1 MKDQIDKWKK
11 TIFATMLEVQLERL
25 TQTSKMVR
33 MLVTLTQAFS
43 DRFQEEKQKKNMLDF
58 SDVEHNA
65 LRVLVDSETKEL
77 TETAL
82 EYQQQY
88 REVMIDE
95 YQDSNYVQETLLTA
109 VSGVKN
115 GNENLFMVG
124 DVKQSIYRFRLARPE
139 LFMDKYHRFSTEESS
154 QQRID
159 LHRNF
164 RSRRE
169 VVEAVND
176 IFIR

>member
-1 MKDQIDKWKK
+1 
-11 TIFATMLEVQLERL
+11 
-25 TQTSKMVR
+25 
-33 MLVTLTQAFS
+33 
-43 DRFQEEKQKKNMLDF
+43 
-58 SDVEHNA
+58 
-65 LRVLVDSETKEL
+65 
-77 TETAL
+77 
-82 EYQQQY
+82 
-88 REVMIDE
+88 MIDE

-176 IFIR
+176 IFYPLMEKDLGNVAYDAEAALYAGAVYPDYEKCGLL